1 MLPFLV
7 QALEAFPGTPIVAA
21 GGIAVRARKNQL
33 LDTWLGKEAEMLD
46 KFEQPVPQYV
56 AARAAGQADL
66 APSLYGESAGFVD
79 RVQTAEAFMQ
89 GICAAAED
97 HLVEAA
103 RRLIHAPES

>member
-21 GGIAVRARKNQL
+21 GGIAGRARKNQL

-46 KFEQPVPQYV
+46 QIEQLVPQYV
-56 AARAAGQADL
+56 AAREAGEADI

-89 GICAAAED
+89 EIRAAAEE

-103 RRLIHAPES
+103 RRLIHEPDG